1 MVLGWG
7 QGTEGYAGE
16 AEMCGPDR
24 TLGGVSYVDGHL
36 PVEI

>member
-1 MVLGWG
+1 MILGRE

-24 TLGGVSYVDGHL
+24 TLGGVSFVDGHP
-36 PVEI
+36 PVET